1 MTKNNYIYHHGIK
14 GQRWGVRRFQNEDG
28 SLTSSGKAR
37 YNQDGT
43 KKNAI
48 DMDDEDLNK
57 SNKRL
62 QAEQQYNNLTGRPY
76 KNRNSKTDMLVKAG
90 ASAVGS
96 FMAVSGVMALK
107 QYITGRKIEFG
118 KIAIPGLI
126 AGFGGAVGSL
136 TTSFGGQV
144 AKGGNTK

>member
-14 GQRWGVRRFQNEDG
+14 GQRWGIRRFQNEDG

-57 SNKRL
+57 FFIPQIPNKKFFNIL
-62 QAEQQYNNLTGRPY
+62 FPSSVWFT
-76 KNRNSKTDMLVKAG
+76 
-90 ASAVGS
+90 
-96 FMAVSGVMALK
+96 SG
-107 QYITGRKIEFG
+107 
-118 KIAIPGLI
+118 
-126 AGFGGAVGSL
+126 
-136 TTSFGGQV
+136 
-144 AKGGNTK
+144 